1 LRGFINDTHAK
12 IRETILEHMPK
23 EAEVTRIEF
32 EGPRL
37 AIYVKNVTLLIEQSY
52 IVTDIVNLL
61 HKRIVIRSDPSI
73 RVPEAGA
80 EKLIRTLV
88 PAEASITNIT
98 FDPSLGEVV
107 IEAKKPGLAIGKD
120 GLTLQ
125 EIIKATAWR
134 PRVLRGPLMA
144 SKIITSS
151 RHILHA
157 ESEER
162 SRILRDV
169 GERIFRPTLT
179 RTSTVRLT
187 ALGGFHEVGR
197 SSMLLETDES
207 CVLLDCGVNPSP
219 QNPLQAF
226 PRFDD
231 DQFNLEKLDAVII
244 SHAHMDH
251 CGMTPFLYKYGFD
264 GPVYC
269 SEPTASL
276 MTLLQ
281 LDYLDVATREGIY
294 PPYDQ
299 KDVKELV
306 MHTIPLKYGV
316 VTDVAP
322 DMKLT
327 LHNAGHI
334 LGSSIIHLH
343 IGEGLH
349 NIVYSGDFKFGRT
362 MLLESAS
369 SVYPRVETLILE
381 STYGGPDDLMPE
393 RESVEERLTSIVNE
407 TAERGGKILI
417 PVPAVGRAQEI
428 MLVLDRYMKNKWM
441 KELPVYIEGMIS
453 EATAIHTAY
462 PEYLAREIRDQ
473 ILHQDINPFQSDYFT
488 VVTHPSSRDEIAAGG
503 PCVILAT
510 SGMLEGGPAI
520 DYFKRLASD
529 EKNTLIF
536 VSYQIEG
543 TLGNRVKNGL
553 KEISLLGSNG
563 KIEAVRMNAQVE
575 FVEGFSGHSDRN
587 QIMSF
592 VQRMSPRPS
601 RVIVGHGERKKC
613 DNIAFNLS
621 RMLKTKASA
630 PDIMETVRLR

>member
-1 LRGFINDTHAK
+1 MRGFINDTHAR

-23 EAEVTRIEF
+23 EAEVTRIEY

-80 EKLIRTLV
+80 EKLIRTMV
-88 PAEASITNIT
+88 PAEADITNIT

-107 IEAKKPGLAIGKD
+107 IESKKPGLAIGKD

-157 ESEER
+157 ESDER
-162 SRILRDV
+162 SRILRDI
-169 GERIFRPTLT
+169 GERIFRPTIM
-179 RTSTVRLT
+179 RTSAVKMT

-197 SSMLLETDES
+197 SSILLQTDES
-207 CVLLDCGVNPSP
+207 CVLLDCGVNPGP
-219 QNPLQAF
+219 QNALQAY
-226 PRFDD
+226 PRFDTD
-231 DQFNLEKLDAVII
+231 EFNLEKLDALII

-251 CGMTPFLYKYGFD
+251 CGMAPFLYKYGFD

-281 LDYLDVATREGIY
+281 LDYLDVATREGVF

-306 MHTIPLKYGV
+306 MHTVPLKYGV

-334 LGSSIIHLH
+334 LGSSIVHLH

-349 NIVYSGDFKFGRT
+349 NVVYSGDFKFGRT

-369 SVYPRVETLILE
+369 SIYPRVETLIME
-381 STYGGPDDLMPE
+381 STYGGPEDLMPE
-393 RESVEERLTSIVNE
+393 REGVEERLSSIVNE
-407 TAERGGKILI
+407 TADRGGKVLI
-417 PVPAVGRAQEI
+417 PLPAVGRAQEV
-428 MLVLDRYMKNKWM
+428 MLVLDKYMKNKWM
-441 KELPVYIEGMIS
+441 KELPIYIEGMIA

-488 VVTHPSSRDEIAAGG
+488 IVNHPSERDSIMAGG

-510 SGMLEGGPAI
+510 SGMLEGGPAV
-520 DYFKRLASD
+520 DYFKRLAPD

-536 VSYQIEG
+536 VSYQVEG

-553 KEISLLGSNG
+553 KEISILGANG
-563 KIEAVRMNAQVE
+563 KIEAVRMNAHVE

-587 QIMSF
+587 QLMAF

-601 RVIVGHGERKKC
+601 KVIVGHGERKKC
-613 DNIAFNLS
+613 DNIAFNTG
-621 RMLKTKASA
+621 RMLKTRAIA
-630 PDIMETVRLR
+630 PDILETLRLR

>member
-1 LRGFINDTHAK
+1 MKSPINDTHVK

-80 EKLIRTLV
+80 EKLIRNLV
-88 PAEASITNIT
+88 PAEADITNIT

-151 RHILHA
+151 RHIQHA

-179 RTSTVRLT
+179 RTSTVRMT
-187 ALGGFHEVGR
+187 PLGGFHEVGR
-197 SSMLLETDES
+197 SSVLIETDES
-207 CVLLDCGVNPSP
+207 MVLLDCGVNPSP
-219 QNPLQAF
+219 QNPAQAF
-226 PRFDD
+226 PRFDIN
-231 DQFNLEKLDAVII
+231 QFGLDRLDAVVI

-251 CGMTPFLYKYGFD
+251 CGMAPFLYKYGYD

-281 LDYLDVATREGIY
+281 LDYLDVATREGTY

-349 NIVYSGDFKFGRT
+349 NVVYSGDFKFGRT

-369 SVYPRVETLILE
+369 SVYPRVETLIIE
-381 STYGGPDDLMPE
+381 STYGGPEDFMPE
-393 RESVEERLTSIVNE
+393 REGVEERLTSIVNE
-407 TAERGGKILI
+407 TTERGGKILI
-417 PVPAVGRAQEI
+417 PLPAVGRAQEI

-462 PEYLAREIRDQ
+462 PEYLARDIRDQ

-488 VVTHPSSRDEIAAGG
+488 VVNHPSERDEIVAGG

-520 DYFKRLASD
+520 DYFKRLSSD

-536 VSYQIEG
+536 VSYQVEG
-543 TLGNRVKNGL
+543 TLGNRVKNGI

-587 QIMSF
+587 QILSF

-613 DNIAFNLS
+613 DNIAYSLG
-621 RMLKTKASA
+621 RMLKTRASA
-630 PDIMETVRLR
+630 PDILETVRLH